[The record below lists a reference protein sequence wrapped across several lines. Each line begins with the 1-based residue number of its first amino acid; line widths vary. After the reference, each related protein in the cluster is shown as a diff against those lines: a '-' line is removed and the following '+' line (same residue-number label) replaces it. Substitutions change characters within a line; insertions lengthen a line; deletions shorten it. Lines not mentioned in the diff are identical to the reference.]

1 MYNMVHNYVKTSHG
15 LVPHSL
21 QIGSVQ
27 SSFDGRFEKD
37 DMSLEDHPT
46 WYLIRS
52 QSCYR
57 ILWNYIYILYHLS
70 DKNIVNSFVVDN
82 CLI

>member
-37 DMSLEDHPT
+37 DMSLEDHST

-52 QSCYR
+52 QSC
-57 ILWNYIYILYHLS
+57 LELYIYYTTY
-70 DKNIVNSFVVDN
+70 
-82 CLI
+82 LIRI